1 MAEIRPFQAL
11 RYHQE
16 RAGDIASLAC
26 PPYDIIS
33 PAQREELLARNPY
46 NVVRL
51 ELPQGDDPYGEAGR
65 TLEQWLKDGVLT
77 TDMDPGLYL

>member
-51 ELPQGDDPYGEAGR
+51 ELPQGAASTVTPRSCARYASDS
-65 TLEQWLKDGVLT
+65 
-77 TDMDPGLYL
+77 